1 MSILT
6 STSQLLAEADALLND
21 ASYRVQTLGNALSP
35 HDYNMA
41 QGLLE

>member
-6 STSQLLAEADALLND
+6 STSQLLVEADALLND
-21 ASYRVQTLGNALSP
+21 ASHRVQTLGNNLSLLN
-35 HDYNMA
+35 YNKA